1 MQKVFNQMFISM
13 VCIAPVISLWLGYLF
28 SLKLHWVQATLVDQF
43 LFSPLFNAYIFYYIG
58 LTLDG
63 GLSMTLPDLTRER
76 LDLTISLKPAVLP
89 SLLSFAPIW
98 KTQLTAYPVW
108 LPATLLREKVVPPH
122 LQQLFMNAVAFVWNI
137 IFALLIG

>member
-1 MQKVFNQMFISM
+1 M
-13 VCIAPVISLWLGYLF
+13 
-28 SLKLHWVQATLVDQF
+28 T
-43 LFSPLFNAYIFYYIG
+43 SP
-58 LTLDG
+58 
-63 GLSMTLPDLTRER
+63 SP
-76 LDLTISLKPAVLP
+76 LKPALLP